1 MDFLINRTNI
11 LEALLSD
18 NPKIVENLGDLG
30 KLLLNLIRDCHISR
44 DDHYL
49 TQLNNQLM
57 FDEVFAKVISTA
69 NTFLMKCLTGESGRG
84 QHMCKE
90 NELIYAHITYDDFPD
105 AYEGVES
112 EFMKDFG
119 DILLDNG
126 FKEITD
132 DLKHIANELDFDVE
146 NTRSFIYTVNK
157 FGREFAPIFD
167 QIVQYNMDLEFA
179 AEKEREQENDMNPDH
194 LAELEDVGYK
204 YYVSYTFNRLHSSK
218 SGLQIGNQVVMI
230 NNPIN
235 VPEAI
240 TGLAEYIEQT
250 VEGINPGSV
259 TILAFS
265 YMGIERLEEPED
277 TEPVNEPEDVS
288 DDFYLDEEDGDI
300 PAVEP
305 VKKDNEGGKTNE
317 NV

>member
-57 FDEVFAKVISTA
+57 FDEVFAKVI
-69 NTFLMKCLTGESGRG
+69 
-84 QHMCKE
+84 MCKE
-90 NELIYAHITYDDFPD
+90 NELIYAHIAYDDFPD

-240 TGLAEYIEQT
+240 SGLAEYIEQT
-250 VEGINPGSV
+250 VEGVNPGSV

-265 YMGIERLEEPED
+265 YMGIERLEEPENI
-277 TEPVNEPEDVS
+277 EPVNEPEDVS
-288 DDFYLDEEDGDI
+288 DDFYLDEEDGDT

-305 VKKDNEGGKTNE
+305 VKKENEGGETNE